1 MLQDSC
7 FTPGIMALEEAGQY
21 MYIYV
26 WVCVYIHSH
35 TSTQLETVCAELQC
49 CSLSLCMDAEM
60 DLLLNFPEVWRWTFS
75 VKAWLQQSKSWH
87 WLAGILTEDTPGC
100 PLPQLPGLHP
110 TACLVKAFISCE
122 WPHYIVV
129 DRSSPASFWI
139 TTSKSLLT
147 VSLNCHSL
155 RVGRGMLFK

>member
-1 MLQDSC
+1 
-7 FTPGIMALEEAGQY
+7 
-21 MYIYV
+21 
-26 WVCVYIHSH
+26 
-35 TSTQLETVCAELQC
+35 
-49 CSLSLCMDAEM
+49 M

-122 WPHYIVV
+122 WLHYIVV

-155 RVGRGMLFK
+155 GVGRGMLFSKIILIPALDDASSSHSLRHGDNCEVLCWSMACNNTYVTPSGFRRIN